1 MRIIAAALAV
11 LTWVSAVPAALPPE
25 RQRALYDKAAASL
38 VVVQYDVEG
47 EFGRREL
54 LGQGL
59 VVKAE
64 GVVMTSM
71 ALFPVA
77 IPDAHFKN
85 FKIVIPGDEGK
96 EFEAEF
102 LGRDERADL
111 AFLRTKEKQQW
122 PAVAFVAQPVKV
134 ADPVYS
140 VGLLPKDAGYTAY
153 LVETTVAAIL
163 RGPVPTVFT
172 SPTGLATVGSP
183 VFDEKGQAIGLVQ
196 PTFAQA
202 NPFLNANAGGS
213 VAVGNAP
220 PLRHFVPAAYFLDS
234 LSDMPRGT
242 PLALPWLGANLTGLT
257 KEVAEFYNLKNTPTA
272 QVGAV
277 IPNSPA
283 EKAGLKSGDKI
294 VKLDGEPLERG
305 DEPDETY
312 MILMR
317 KLTRMKPGT
326 EVTLG
331 VIRQKDQPPV
341 DVRVML
347 EERPRGANRAE
358 RYFDDVLGLAV
369 REVVFQDTYAMRL
382 PPDAKGV
389 VVAFIKQSSSAATAG
404 LKVGDFITQINKE
417 PVADLAGFKKQYE
430 DARKANPKELV
441 VLMVTRGQRTEVIK
455 IEPPQ

>member
-1 MRIIAAALAV
+1 MIKTTATAAAAAAALLVTFGWLARA
-11 LTWVSAVPAALPPE
+11 TAALPPE
-25 RQRALYDKAAASL
+25 QQRALYDKVAASL

-59 VVKAE
+59 VVKE
-64 GVVMTSM
+64 DGVVMTSM
-71 ALFPVA
+71 SLFPVA

-85 FKIVIPGDEGK
+85 FKVVIPGDEGK
-96 EFEAEF
+96 EFDAEF
-102 LGRDERADL
+102 LGRDERVDL
-111 AFLRTKEKQQW
+111 AFLKTKEKQQW
-122 PAVAFVAQPVKV
+122 PAVSFVAEPVKV
-134 ADPVYS
+134 ADPIYS
-140 VGLLPKDAGYTAY
+140 VGLLPKDSGFKAY
-153 LVETTVAAIL
+153 LIESTVAANL

-172 SPTGLATVGSP
+172 SPAGLATVGSP
-183 VFDEKGQAIGLVQ
+183 VFNERGQAIGLVQ

-202 NPFLNANAGGS
+202 NPFLNSNTGGS
-213 VAVGNAP
+213 VAVANAP
-220 PLRHFVPAAYFLDS
+220 PLRHFVPAAYFIES
-234 LSDMPRGT
+234 LSDMPQGK

-257 KEVAEFYNLKNTPTA
+257 KEVAEFYNLKNTPAA

-305 DEPDETY
+305 DEPDETF

-317 KLTRMKPGT
+317 KLTRMKPDAT
-326 EVTLG
+326 VTLG

-341 DVRVML
+341 DVRVKL
-347 EERPRGANRAE
+347 EERPRPANRAE

-404 LKVGDFITQINKE
+404 GASATSS
-417 PVADLAGFKKQYE
+417 
-430 DARKANPKELV
+430 RRS
-441 VLMVTRGQRTEVIK
+441 TRSRWPTWRGSRSSTRTSASRTRRNWSC
-455 IEPPQ
+455 